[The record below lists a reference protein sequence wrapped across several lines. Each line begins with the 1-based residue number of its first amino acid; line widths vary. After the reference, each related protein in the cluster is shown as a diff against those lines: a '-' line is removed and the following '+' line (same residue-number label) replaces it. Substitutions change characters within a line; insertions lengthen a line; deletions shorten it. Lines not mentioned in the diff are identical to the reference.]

1 MRGLAVLT
9 LTALLCGSAT
19 AGMAE
24 HARRGKTAA
33 IDLVTYRTNVKDVVV
48 ITGALPAGDAMAGT
62 GNIAVPTLAGM
73 MLDRGTKLQDQF
85 AISDK
90 LESLGAEVSFEV
102 GVQSL
107 GVRAKCLRKDLAT
120 VLAII
125 AEELRMPAFKVEE
138 FEKARAQFVGGLQ
151 NSTQDTGARA
161 HEAFSRSIYPA
172 DHPNHVHT
180 VQEYVAAAKAASLDE
195 VKAFHGRYYGP
206 ASFTLVL
213 AGDIVDA
220 DARRAV
226 GKAFAAWS
234 GGQRYLEPAQP
245 AGRNAAREISVPLA
259 EKPSISVI
267 LGQATGLRYR
277 DPDALALRVG
287 TAILGHGFTSRLM
300 SSVRDREGLT
310 YGIGASVNEDT
321 ITDGSFDISATF
333 APTLL
338 DKGLAST
345 RRELDK
351 WWRDGVTDQELN
363 ARKDGLIGTYQVSLA
378 TTGGIAGAILTDIQ
392 RGLPLSWLDEYPKA
406 VRALTAAKVNAA
418 IRAHVDPAAMVLV
431 EAGSVSPK
439 GS

>member
-1 MRGLAVLT
+1 
-9 LTALLCGSAT
+9 
-19 AGMAE
+19 
-24 HARRGKTAA
+24 
-33 IDLVTYRTNVKDVVV
+33 
-48 ITGALPAGDAMAGT
+48 MAGA

-73 MLDRGTKLQDQF
+73 MLDRGTKLHDQF

-107 GVRAKCLRKDLAT
+107 GVRAKCLRKDLPL
-120 VLAII
+120 VLEPDRRA
-125 AEELRMPAFKVEE
+125 AAPA
-138 FEKARAQFVGGLQ
+138 GLQ
-151 NSTQDTGARA
+151 GRGIREGARA
-161 HEAFSRSIYPA
+161 VHRRPA
-172 DHPNHVHT
+172 ELHAGHRCARARGLFTQYLPGGHPNHAHT
-180 VQEYVAAAKAASLDE
+180 VQEYVAAAKGASLDD
-195 VKAFHGRYYGP
+195 VRAFHGRYYGP
-206 ASFTLVL
+206 AHFTLVL
-213 AGDIVDA
+213 AGDVVDA

-226 GKAFAAWS
+226 AKVFGAWT
-234 GGQRYLEPAQP
+234 GGQNYREPAQP
-245 AGRNAAREISVPLA
+245 AAQGSAREVSVPLA

-287 TAILGHGFTSRLM
+287 AAILGHGFTSRLM
-300 SSVRDREGLT
+300 STVRDREGLT

-321 ITDGSFDISATF
+321 VTDGSFDISATF
-333 APTLL
+333 APALL

-351 WWRDGVTDQELN
+351 WWHDGVTDRELD
-363 ARKDGLIGTYQVSLA
+363 ARKDGLIGTYLVSLA

-392 RGLPLSWLDEYPKA
+392 RGLPLSWLDEYPAA

-418 IRAHVDPAAMVLV
+418 IRTHLDPSAMVLV
-431 EAGSVSPK
+431 EAGSVTAK